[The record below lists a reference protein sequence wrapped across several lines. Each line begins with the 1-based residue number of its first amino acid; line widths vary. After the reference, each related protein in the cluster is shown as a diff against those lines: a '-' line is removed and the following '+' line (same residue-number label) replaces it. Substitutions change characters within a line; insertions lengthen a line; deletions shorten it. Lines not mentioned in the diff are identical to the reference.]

1 MSKVSTSYLSR
12 LQEQLVEI
20 RSWYGA
26 YDDHISIR
34 EIEDLV
40 EKLSAQQLTLS
51 FCGHFSAG
59 KSSLINTLCGKQ
71 VLTSGPMPTTAN
83 VAILRNGEP
92 RIIATPTND
101 YDKIKVSMEQL
112 DDYCRNGTAFSKIE
126 VWDDIPI
133 LEERGVF
140 LDTPGVDSGDAAH
153 TLATNSALH
162 LADVVFYVMD
172 YNHVLSE
179 SNLTFAK
186 KLADWGKPLYLIIN
200 QMDKHREEELAIER
214 YKKTVEAAF
223 VMWGIHAAGIFY
235 ISLKNQQ
242 HPLSMLDD
250 LKDTI
255 TKLLQQRDALLEY
268 SIGCSLQHG
277 AEQFIERC
285 DADVAEEYENSVKEA
300 GGEDNLEQ
308 VHNELQAMQIECA
321 DGGDQDQAEVLRRQF
336 ISELDSILGSVQ
348 LMNPGLREAARLFLE
363 SRQPGF
369 KIGLLF
375 NKGKTEREQEG
386 RVQHFLDKLN
396 EQTLAQ
402 LDWHV
407 RELLR
412 NLGKT
417 RQMWTTDWENMLDTV
432 LPKCE
437 VSWITGPMREGAV
450 VSGEYTLRYCADVA
464 AEIGGRYR
472 RAALTVTDRLLE
484 ALAPRF
490 AEAQQALATG
500 RSALLARA
508 AAAERAHALR
518 TAARERAAQ
527 LHALLGA
534 PPSLPPG
541 ILPEVRDVPALP
553 PGAAV
558 AAAAPQALALAAA
571 GGTAARGA
579 VAPVANGRGR
589 LTEAAALLEA
599 AAAELLPYPS
609 FGSGVRELQGRALRL
624 RDGSFT
630 IALFGAF
637 SAGKSSF
644 ANALLGAQVLPVS
657 PHPTTAAIN
666 RILAPADGMLHGQ
679 ALITFKTLEAM
690 QDDLAYSF
698 DSLQLGAW
706 KQRTW
711 QQEVSKVRAADIP
724 PSGRAHYS
732 FLKAATSGWEQVEF
746 QLGQKLVIPLNDFA
760 PYVSEESIACFVESV
775 DLYYSCPLTEQG
787 IVIVDTPGA
796 DSIHARHTGVTFQYM
811 KNCDAL
817 LYVTYY
823 NHAFSRADRQFLAHL
838 GRVKGS
844 FALDKM
850 FFLVNAADLASSPQ
864 ELNDVVDHVKDG
876 LRGAGI
882 ESPQLY
888 PISSHA
894 ALKAKHSEDLN
905 MLAASGFTNFEKAFL
920 QFMDKELIGLTINAS
935 AGELKKWMDRAK
947 QRQFIIQQSQDD
959 QIRQQQ
965 QLQADRSKFMDM
977 LKGLAESDKKPE
989 IDQEIDELL
998 FHVHRRLILL
1008 AHDLFHEYFH
1018 PVLLQ
1023 ETGGD
1028 MKRKFISSFRGF
1040 LNQLSIELSREIQ
1053 ATSLRVE
1060 KKCQVMLSNECR
1072 DWIAH
1077 LDQQLEMIPA
1087 FAVDISAA
1095 WDTPEIAERML
1106 YHSLV
1111 PNDYLSYFKN
1121 PKIFFE
1127 GGGKQRLREAL
1138 EGSLEVKVKE
1148 AVRQSGEKLYDYYY
1162 EETSRRFAA
1171 IANGLQSDWNEWES
1185 GITSLSNSS
1194 EDEDQLKRTTEQ
1206 LEQLYESIHTNIY

>member
-1 MSKVSTSYLSR
+1 MSRVSTSYHSR

-20 RSWYGA
+20 SSWYAA
-26 YDDHISIR
+26 YDDHISTG

-40 EKLSAQQLTLS
+40 EKLSGEQLTLS

-59 KSSLINTLCGKQ
+59 KSSLINTLCGRE
-71 VLTSGPMPTTAN
+71 VLLSGPMPTTAN
-83 VAILRNGEP
+83 IAKLRNGKP
-92 RIIATPTND
+92 RILVTPSNHSE
-101 YDKIKVSMEQL
+101 KITASIEQM
-112 DDYCRNGTAFSKIE
+112 DEYCQNGTAFSEIE
-126 VWDDIPI
+126 IWDEIPI
-133 LEERGVF
+133 LGECGVL

-153 TLATNSALH
+153 ALATNSALH

-186 KLADWGKPLYLIIN
+186 KLADWGKPMYLIIN
-200 QMDKHREEELAIER
+200 QIDKHREEELAFER
-214 YKKTVEAAF
+214 YKESVEAAF
-223 VMWGIHAAGIFY
+223 EMWGIHTAGIFY
-235 ISLKNQQ
+235 ISIKNQQ
-242 HPLSMLDD
+242 HPLSMLGH

-255 TKLLQQRDALLEY
+255 TKLLQQRDALLEH
-268 SIGCSLQHG
+268 SIACSLQHG
-277 AEQFIERC
+277 AEQFLARR
-285 DADVAEEYENSVKEA
+285 DAAVAEEYENSVREA
-300 GGEDNLEQ
+300 GGEDNLDL
-308 VHNELQAMQIECA
+308 VHNELQAMQLEYA
-321 DGGDQDQAEVLRRQF
+321 DDGDQVEAVRKQF

-348 LMNPGLREAARLFLE
+348 LMNPGLREAARLYLE

-369 KIGLLF
+369 KMGLLF

-386 RVQHFLDKLN
+386 RVRDFLDKLK

-412 NLGKT
+412 QMGKT
-417 RQMWTTDWENMLDTV
+417 QHIWSSDWENMLDTE
-432 LPKCE
+432 LPQCE
-437 VSWITGPMREGAV
+437 ASWITGPAREGAV

-490 AEAQQALATG
+490 AEAQANLATG
-500 RSALLARA
+500 RAALMART

-534 PPSLPPG
+534 GTSLPPG
-541 ILPEVRDVPALP
+541 ILPEVRDAPALP
-553 PGAAV
+553 PRQRPAAL
-558 AAAAPQALALAAA
+558 APQAPAPAAA
-571 GGTAARGA
+571 GVTAARGA
-579 VAPVANGRGR
+579 VAPVVRGRGR

-599 AAAELLPYPS
+599 AAAELVPYPS
-609 FGSGVRELQGRALRL
+609 FGSGVRELQRRALRL
-624 RDGSFT
+624 RDGSYT

-666 RILAPADGMLHGQ
+666 RILAPADGMSHGQ
-679 ALITFKTLEAM
+679 AVITFKTIEAM
-690 QDDLAYSF
+690 QADLAYSF
-698 DSLQLGAW
+698 ESLQLGIW
-706 KQRTW
+706 KQRSW
-711 QQEVSKVRAADIP
+711 QQEVGKIRAADIP

-732 FLKAATSGWEQVEF
+732 FLKAATAGWEHHAP
-746 QLGQKLVIPLNDFA
+746 QLGKKKVISLDDFA
-760 PYVSEESIACFVESV
+760 PYVSEESIACFVENV

-787 IVIVDTPGA
+787 IIIVDTPGA

-864 ELNDVVDHVKDG
+864 ELNDVVEHVKDG

-888 PISSHA
+888 AISSHA
-894 ALKAKHSEDLN
+894 ALKAKHSDDLE
-905 MLAASGFTNFEKAFL
+905 MLVASGFSSFEDNFL
-920 QFMDKELIGLTINAS
+920 QFIDKELVGLAINAS
-935 AGELKKWMDRAK
+935 ASELKKWMDRAI
-947 QRQFIIQQSQDD
+947 QRHTLIQQSQDD

-965 QLQADRSKFMDM
+965 QLHMDRNKLMDM
-977 LKGLAESDKKPE
+977 LKGLAKIEKKPE

-998 FHVHRRLILL
+998 FHVRRRLILL
-1008 AHDLFHEYFH
+1008 ANDLFHEYFH

-1028 MKRKFISSFRGF
+1028 MKRKFISTFRGF
-1040 LNQLSIELSREIQ
+1040 LVQLSIELSREIQ

-1060 KKCQVMLSNECR
+1060 KKCQHMLTVECT
-1072 DWIAH
+1072 DWISR
-1077 LDQQLEMIPA
+1077 LDQELDMVPV
-1087 FAVDISAA
+1087 FAVDFSSA
-1095 WDTPEIAERML
+1095 WDTPEIGDRML
-1106 YHSLV
+1106 DHSLEA
-1111 PNDYLSYFKN
+1111 NDYMSYFKN
-1121 PKIFFE
+1121 PKMFFE

-1138 EGSLEVKVKE
+1138 EGPLEAKVRE
-1148 AVRQSGEKLYDYYY
+1148 VVQQSAEMLYDYYHQ
-1162 EETSRRFAA
+1162 ETSQRFAS
-1171 IANGLQSDWNEWES
+1171 IANQLQTDWNEWES
-1185 GITSLSNSS
+1185 GINSLSHDLENK
-1194 EDEDQLKRTTEQ
+1194 DQLKRTTEQ
-1206 LEQLYESIHTNIY
+1206 LEKLYEAVHKNIY